1 MDWTGTKFIAD
12 MLNELLQR
20 WDQKHY
26 LKYFQKWLMNFGMAM
41 LI

>member
-1 MDWTGTKFIAD
+1 MDWTGTKFITD
-12 MLNELLQR
+12 KLTELLQR
-20 WDQKHY
+20 WDQKLY